1 MSDETEENNFKIV
14 LVGESGVGKTSI
26 ISQFVDQIFEE
37 DLQTSTGGSFSSKT
51 LTFSNGKTIK
61 LEIWDTAGQERYR
74 SLTKIFYKNALAAVL
89 VYDITR
95 KQSFEELKNYW
106 IKQIKESAPENIILA
121 IAANKSDLL
130 DREQVNEDEARK
142 FAQDNNALFFET
154 SAKNSIGVNE
164 LFIGIGKKFY
174 GLDSDIKLKEDK
186 NENEKSDNK
195 EQNKINE
202 SNNNNLDKNDTIK
215 LNKRKA
221 NEKNENGNKK
231 GCC

>member
-1 MSDETEENNFKIV
+1 MSDESEENNFKIV

-26 ISQFVDQIFEE
+26 ISQFVDQIFED

-51 LTFSNGKTIK
+51 LTFNNGKTIK

-74 SLTKIFYKNALAAVL
+74 ALTKIFYKNALAAVL

-106 IKQIKESAPENIILA
+106 INQIKESAPENIILA

-130 DREQVNEDEARK
+130 DREQVNEDEARN
-142 FAQDNNALFFET
+142 FAKENNALFYET

-174 GLDSDIKLKEDK
+174 GLDPDLKLKDDN
-186 NENEKSDNK
+186 NENERSDSK

-202 SNNNNLDKNDTIK
+202 NNNNVGKIDTIK
-215 LNKRKA
+215 LNKGKI
-221 NEKNENGNKK
+221 NDKDNGNKK

>member
-26 ISQFVDQIFEE
+26 ISQFVDQIFED

-51 LTFSNGKTIK
+51 LTFNNGKTIK

-74 SLTKIFYKNALAAVL
+74 ALTKIFYKNALAAVL

-130 DREQVNEDEARK
+130 DREQVNEDEARN
-142 FAQDNNALFFET
+142 FAKENNALFYET

-174 GLDSDIKLKEDK
+174 GLDPDLKLKDDN
-186 NENEKSDNK
+186 NENERSDSK

-202 SNNNNLDKNDTIK
+202 NNNIK
-215 LNKRKA
+215 LNKGKI
-221 NEKNENGNKK
+221 NDKDNGNKK

>member
-14 LVGESGVGKTSI
+14 LIGESGVGKTSI
-26 ISQFVDQIFEE
+26 ISQFVDQIFED

-51 LTFSNGKTIK
+51 LTFNNGKTIK

-74 SLTKIFYKNALAAVL
+74 ALTKIFYKNALAAVL

-130 DREQVNEDEARK
+130 DREQVNEDEARN
-142 FAQDNNALFFET
+142 FAKENNALFYET

-174 GLDSDIKLKEDK
+174 GLDPDLKLKDDN
-186 NENEKSDNK
+186 NENERSDIK

-202 SNNNNLDKNDTIK
+202 NNNIK
-215 LNKRKA
+215 LNKGKI
-221 NEKNENGNKK
+221 NDKDNGNKK

>member
-14 LVGESGVGKTSI
+14 LIGESGVGKTSI
-26 ISQFVDQIFEE
+26 ISQFVDQIFED

-51 LTFSNGKTIK
+51 LTFNNGKTIK

-74 SLTKIFYKNALAAVL
+74 ALTKIFYKNALAAVL

-130 DREQVNEDEARK
+130 DREQVNEDEARN
-142 FAQDNNALFFET
+142 FAKENNALFYET

-174 GLDSDIKLKEDK
+174 GLDPDLKLKDDN
-186 NENEKSDNK
+186 NENERSDSK
-195 EQNKINE
+195 EQNKVNE
-202 SNNNNLDKNDTIK
+202 NNNIK
-215 LNKRKA
+215 LNKGKI
-221 NEKNENGNKK
+221 NDKDNGNKK

>member
-26 ISQFVDQIFEE
+26 ISQFVDQIFED

-51 LTFSNGKTIK
+51 LTFNNGKTIK

-74 SLTKIFYKNALAAVL
+74 ALTKIFYKNALAAVL

-130 DREQVNEDEARK
+130 DREQVNEDEARN
-142 FAQDNNALFFET
+142 FAKENNALFYET

-174 GLDSDIKLKEDK
+174 GLDPDLKLKDDN
-186 NENEKSDNK
+186 NENERSDSK

-202 SNNNNLDKNDTIK
+202 NNNIK
-215 LNKRKA
+215 LNKGKL
-221 NEKNENGNKK
+221 NDKDNGNKK

>member
-14 LVGESGVGKTSI
+14 LIGESGVGKTSI
-26 ISQFVDQIFEE
+26 ISQFVDQIFED

-51 LTFSNGKTIK
+51 LTFNNGKTIK

-74 SLTKIFYKNALAAVL
+74 ALTKIFYKNALAAVL

-130 DREQVNEDEARK
+130 DREQVNEDEARN
-142 FAQDNNALFFET
+142 FAKENNALFYET

-174 GLDSDIKLKEDK
+174 GLDPDLKLKDDN
-186 NENEKSDNK
+186 NENERSYSK
-195 EQNKINE
+195 EQNKMNE
-202 SNNNNLDKNDTIK
+202 NNNIK
-215 LNKRKA
+215 LNKGKI
-221 NEKNENGNKK
+221 NDKDNGNKK

>member
-14 LVGESGVGKTSI
+14 LIGESGVGKTSI
-26 ISQFVDQIFEE
+26 ISQFVDQIFED

-51 LTFSNGKTIK
+51 LTFNNGKTIK

-74 SLTKIFYKNALAAVL
+74 ALTKIFYKNALAAVL

-130 DREQVNEDEARK
+130 DREQVNEDEARN
-142 FAQDNNALFFET
+142 FAKENNALFYET

-174 GLDSDIKLKEDK
+174 GLDPDLKLKDD
-186 NENEKSDNK
+186 NENEKSDSK

-202 SNNNNLDKNDTIK
+202 NNNGGKIDTIK
-215 LNKRKA
+215 LNKGKI
-221 NEKNENGNKK
+221 NDKDNGNKK

>member
-74 SLTKIFYKNALAAVL
+74 ALTKIFYKNALAAVL

-130 DREQVNEDEARK
+130 DREQVNEDEARN
-142 FAQDNNALFFET
+142 FAKENNALFYET

-174 GLDSDIKLKEDK
+174 GLDPDLKLKDDN
-186 NENEKSDNK
+186 NENERSDSK
-195 EQNKINE
+195 GQNKINE
-202 SNNNNLDKNDTIK
+202 NNNIK
-215 LNKRKA
+215 LNKGKI
-221 NEKNENGNKK
+221 NDKDNGNKK

>member
-14 LVGESGVGKTSI
+14 LIGESGVGKTSI
-26 ISQFVDQIFEE
+26 ISQFVDQIFED

-51 LTFSNGKTIK
+51 LTFNNGKIIK

-74 SLTKIFYKNALAAVL
+74 ALTKIFYKNALAAVL

-130 DREQVNEDEARK
+130 DREQVNEDEARN
-142 FAQDNNALFFET
+142 FAKENNALFYET

-174 GLDSDIKLKEDK
+174 GLDPDLKLKDDN
-186 NENEKSDNK
+186 NENVRSDSK

-202 SNNNNLDKNDTIK
+202 NNNIK
-215 LNKRKA
+215 LNKGKI
-221 NEKNENGNKK
+221 NDKDNGNKK

>member
-14 LVGESGVGKTSI
+14 LIGESGVGKTSI
-26 ISQFVDQIFEE
+26 ISQFVDQIFED

-51 LTFSNGKTIK
+51 LTFNNGKTIK

-74 SLTKIFYKNALAAVL
+74 ALTKIFYKNALAAVL

-130 DREQVNEDEARK
+130 DREQVNEDEARN
-142 FAQDNNALFFET
+142 FAKENNALFYET

-174 GLDSDIKLKEDK
+174 GLDPDLKLKDDN
-186 NENEKSDNK
+186 NENERSDSK

-202 SNNNNLDKNDTIK
+202 NNNIK
-215 LNKRKA
+215 LNKEKINDKD
-221 NEKNENGNKK
+221 NENKK

>member
-14 LVGESGVGKTSI
+14 LIGESGVGKTSI
-26 ISQFVDQIFEE
+26 ISQFVDQIFED

-51 LTFSNGKTIK
+51 LTFNNGKTIK

-74 SLTKIFYKNALAAVL
+74 ALTKIFYKNALAAVL

-130 DREQVNEDEARK
+130 DREQVNEDEARN
-142 FAQDNNALFFET
+142 FAKENNALFYET

-174 GLDSDIKLKEDK
+174 GLDPDLKLKDDN
-186 NENEKSDNK
+186 NENERSDSK
-195 EQNKINE
+195 EQNKMNE
-202 SNNNNLDKNDTIK
+202 NNNIK
-215 LNKRKA
+215 LNKGKI
-221 NEKNENGNKK
+221 NDKDNGNKK

>member
-14 LVGESGVGKTSI
+14 LIGESGVGKTSI
-26 ISQFVDQIFEE
+26 ISQFVDQIFED

-51 LTFSNGKTIK
+51 LTFNNGKTIK

-74 SLTKIFYKNALAAVL
+74 ALTKIFYKNALAAVL

-106 IKQIKESAPENIILA
+106 IKQIKESAPEKIILA

-130 DREQVNEDEARK
+130 DREQVNEDEARN
-142 FAQDNNALFFET
+142 FAKENNALFYET

-174 GLDSDIKLKEDK
+174 GLDPDLKLKDDN
-186 NENEKSDNK
+186 NENERSDSK

-202 SNNNNLDKNDTIK
+202 NNNIK
-215 LNKRKA
+215 LNKGKI
-221 NEKNENGNKK
+221 NDKDNGNKK

>member
-1 MSDETEENNFKIV
+1 MSDETQENNFKIV
-14 LVGESGVGKTSI
+14 LIGESGVGKTSI
-26 ISQFVDQIFEE
+26 ISQFVDQIFED

-51 LTFSNGKTIK
+51 LTFNNGKTIK

-74 SLTKIFYKNALAAVL
+74 ALTKIFYKNALAAVL

-106 IKQIKESAPENIILA
+106 IKQIKESASENIILA

-130 DREQVNEDEARK
+130 DREQVNEDEARN
-142 FAQDNNALFFET
+142 FAKENNAFFYET

-174 GLDSDIKLKEDK
+174 GLDPDLKLKDDN
-186 NENEKSDNK
+186 NENERSDSK

-202 SNNNNLDKNDTIK
+202 NNNIK
-215 LNKRKA
+215 LNKGKI
-221 NEKNENGNKK
+221 NDKDNGNKK

>member
-14 LVGESGVGKTSI
+14 LIGESGVGKTSI
-26 ISQFVDQIFEE
+26 ISQFVDQIFED

-51 LTFSNGKTIK
+51 LTFNNGKTIK

-74 SLTKIFYKNALAAVL
+74 ALTKIFYKNALAAVL

-95 KQSFEELKNYW
+95 IQSFEELKNYW

-130 DREQVNEDEARK
+130 DREQVNEDEARN
-142 FAQDNNALFFET
+142 FAKENNALFYET

-174 GLDSDIKLKEDK
+174 GLDPDLKLKDDN
-186 NENEKSDNK
+186 NENERSDSK

-202 SNNNNLDKNDTIK
+202 NNNIK
-215 LNKRKA
+215 LNKGKI
-221 NEKNENGNKK
+221 NDKDNGNKK

>member
-14 LVGESGVGKTSI
+14 LIGESGVGKTSI
-26 ISQFVDQIFEE
+26 ISQFVDQIFED

-51 LTFSNGKTIK
+51 LTFNNGKTIK

-74 SLTKIFYKNALAAVL
+74 ALTKIFYKNALAAVL

-130 DREQVNEDEARK
+130 DREQVNEDEARN
-142 FAQDNNALFFET
+142 FAKENNALFYET

-174 GLDSDIKLKEDK
+174 GLDPDLKLKDDN
-186 NENEKSDNK
+186 NENGRSDSK

-202 SNNNNLDKNDTIK
+202 NNNIK
-215 LNKRKA
+215 LNKGKI
-221 NEKNENGNKK
+221 NDKDNGNKK

>member
-14 LVGESGVGKTSI
+14 LIGESGVGKTSI
-26 ISQFVDQIFEE
+26 ISQFVDQIFED

-51 LTFSNGKTIK
+51 LTFNNGKTIK

-130 DREQVNEDEARK
+130 DREQVNEDEARN
-142 FAQDNNALFFET
+142 FAKENNALFYET

-174 GLDSDIKLKEDK
+174 GLDPDLKLKDDN
-186 NENEKSDNK
+186 NENERSDSK

-202 SNNNNLDKNDTIK
+202 NNNIK
-215 LNKRKA
+215 LNKGKI
-221 NEKNENGNKK
+221 NDKDNGNKK

>member
-14 LVGESGVGKTSI
+14 LIGESGVGKTSI
-26 ISQFVDQIFEE
+26 ISQFVDQIFED

-51 LTFSNGKTIK
+51 LTFNNGKTIK

-74 SLTKIFYKNALAAVL
+74 ALTKIFYKNALAAVL

-106 IKQIKESAPENIILA
+106 IKQIKESASENIILA

-130 DREQVNEDEARK
+130 DREQVNEDEARN
-142 FAQDNNALFFET
+142 FAKENNALFYET

-174 GLDSDIKLKEDK
+174 GLDPDLKLKDDT
-186 NENEKSDNK
+186 NENERSDSK

-202 SNNNNLDKNDTIK
+202 NNNIK
-215 LNKRKA
+215 LNKGKI
-221 NEKNENGNKK
+221 NDKDNGNKK

>member
-14 LVGESGVGKTSI
+14 LVRESGVGKTSI
-26 ISQFVDQIFEE
+26 ISQFVDQIFED

-51 LTFSNGKTIK
+51 LTFNNGKTIK

-74 SLTKIFYKNALAAVL
+74 ALTKIFYKNALAAVL

-130 DREQVNEDEARK
+130 DREQVNEDEARN
-142 FAQDNNALFFET
+142 FAKENNALFYET

-174 GLDSDIKLKEDK
+174 GLDPDLKLKDDN
-186 NENEKSDNK
+186 NENERSDSK

-202 SNNNNLDKNDTIK
+202 NNNIK
-215 LNKRKA
+215 LNKGKI
-221 NEKNENGNKK
+221 NDKDNGNKK

>member
-14 LVGESGVGKTSI
+14 LIGESGVGKTSI
-26 ISQFVDQIFEE
+26 ISQFVDQIFEN

-51 LTFSNGKTIK
+51 LTFNNGKTIK

-74 SLTKIFYKNALAAVL
+74 ALTKIFYKNALAAVL

-130 DREQVNEDEARK
+130 DREQVNEDEARN
-142 FAQDNNALFFET
+142 FAKENNALFYET

-174 GLDSDIKLKEDK
+174 GLDPDLKLKDDN
-186 NENEKSDNK
+186 NENERSDSK

-202 SNNNNLDKNDTIK
+202 NNNIK
-215 LNKRKA
+215 LNKGKI
-221 NEKNENGNKK
+221 NDKDNGNKK

>member
-26 ISQFVDQIFEE
+26 ISQFVDQIFED

-51 LTFSNGKTIK
+51 LTFNNGKTIK

-74 SLTKIFYKNALAAVL
+74 ALTKIFYKNALAAVL

-130 DREQVNEDEARK
+130 DREQVNEDEARN
-142 FAQDNNALFFET
+142 FAKENNALFYET

-174 GLDSDIKLKEDK
+174 GLDPDLKLKDDN
-186 NENEKSDNK
+186 NENERSDNK
-195 EQNKINE
+195 EQNKMNE
-202 SNNNNLDKNDTIK
+202 NNNIK
-215 LNKRKA
+215 LNKGKI
-221 NEKNENGNKK
+221 NDKDNGNKK

>member
-14 LVGESGVGKTSI
+14 LIGESGVGKTSI
-26 ISQFVDQIFEE
+26 ISQFVDQIFED

-51 LTFSNGKTIK
+51 LTFNNGKTIK

-74 SLTKIFYKNALAAVL
+74 ALTKIFYKNALAAVL

-130 DREQVNEDEARK
+130 DREQVNEDEARN
-142 FAQDNNALFFET
+142 FAKENNALFYET

-164 LFIGIGKKFY
+164 LFIGVGKKFY
-174 GLDSDIKLKEDK
+174 GLDPDLKLKDDN
-186 NENEKSDNK
+186 NENERSDSK

-202 SNNNNLDKNDTIK
+202 NNNIK
-215 LNKRKA
+215 LNKGKI
-221 NEKNENGNKK
+221 NDKDNGNKK

>member
-14 LVGESGVGKTSI
+14 LIGESGVGKTSI
-26 ISQFVDQIFEE
+26 ISQFVDQIFED

-51 LTFSNGKTIK
+51 LTFNNGKTIK

-74 SLTKIFYKNALAAVL
+74 ALTKIFYKNALAAVL

-130 DREQVNEDEARK
+130 DREQVNEDEARN
-142 FAQDNNALFFET
+142 FAKENNALFYET

-174 GLDSDIKLKEDK
+174 GLDPDLKLKDDN
-186 NENEKSDNK
+186 NENERADSK

-202 SNNNNLDKNDTIK
+202 NNNIK
-215 LNKRKA
+215 LNKGKI
-221 NEKNENGNKK
+221 NDKDNGNKK

>member
-1 MSDETEENNFKIV
+1 MIDEIEENNFKIV

-26 ISQFVDQIFEE
+26 ISQFVDQIFED
-37 DLQTSTGGSFSSKT
+37 DLQCSTGGSFSSKT

-74 SLTKIFYKNALAAVL
+74 ALTKIFYNNALAAVL

-121 IAANKSDLL
+121 IAANKSDLF
-130 DREQVNEDEARK
+130 DREQVNEAEARK
-142 FAQDNNALFFET
+142 FAEDNNALFYET
-154 SAKNSIGVNE
+154 SAKNSLGVND
-164 LFIGIGKKFY
+164 LFIGIGKKFC
-174 GLDSDIKLKEDK
+174 GFGQDVKIIEDN
-186 NENEKSDNK
+186 NENEKSDYK
-195 EQNKINE
+195 GQNKIND
-202 SNNNNLDKNDTIK
+202 NNNNVDKHNTIK
-215 LNKRKA
+215 LN
-221 NEKNENGNKK
+221 NEKTNKKIENGTKK

>member
-1 MSDETEENNFKIV
+1 MTDETEENNFKIV
-14 LVGESGVGKTSI
+14 LIGESGVGKTSI
-26 ISQFVDQIFEE
+26 ISQFVDQIFEN

-51 LTFSNGKTIK
+51 LTFNNGKTIK

-74 SLTKIFYKNALAAVL
+74 ALTKIFYKNALAAVL

-130 DREQVNEDEARK
+130 DREQVNEDEARN
-142 FAQDNNALFFET
+142 FAKENNALFYET

-174 GLDSDIKLKEDK
+174 GLDPDLKLKDDN
-186 NENEKSDNK
+186 NENERSDSK
-195 EQNKINE
+195 EQNKMNE
-202 SNNNNLDKNDTIK
+202 NNNIK
-215 LNKRKA
+215 LNKGKI
-221 NEKNENGNKK
+221 NDKDNGNKK

>member
-26 ISQFVDQIFEE
+26 VSQFVDQIFED

-51 LTFSNGKTIK
+51 LTFNNGKTIK

-74 SLTKIFYKNALAAVL
+74 ALTKIFYKNALAAVL

-130 DREQVNEDEARK
+130 DREQVNEDEARN
-142 FAQDNNALFFET
+142 FAKENNALFYET

-174 GLDSDIKLKEDK
+174 GLDPDLKLKDDN
-186 NENEKSDNK
+186 NENERSDSK

-202 SNNNNLDKNDTIK
+202 NNNIK
-215 LNKRKA
+215 LNKGKI
-221 NEKNENGNKK
+221 NDKDNGNKK

>member
-14 LVGESGVGKTSI
+14 LIGESGVGKTSI
-26 ISQFVDQIFEE
+26 ISQFVDQIFED
-37 DLQTSTGGSFSSKT
+37 DLQASTGGSFSSKT
-51 LTFSNGKTIK
+51 LTFNNGKTIK

-74 SLTKIFYKNALAAVL
+74 ALTKIFYKNALAAVL

-130 DREQVNEDEARK
+130 DREQVNEDEARN
-142 FAQDNNALFFET
+142 FAKENNALFYET

-174 GLDSDIKLKEDK
+174 GLDPDLKLKDDN
-186 NENEKSDNK
+186 NENERSDSK
-195 EQNKINE
+195 EQNKMNE
-202 SNNNNLDKNDTIK
+202 NNNIK
-215 LNKRKA
+215 LNKGKI
-221 NEKNENGNKK
+221 NDKDNGNKK

>member
-14 LVGESGVGKTSI
+14 LIGESGVGKTSI
-26 ISQFVDQIFEE
+26 ISQFVDQIFED

-51 LTFSNGKTIK
+51 LTFNNGKTIK

-74 SLTKIFYKNALAAVL
+74 ALTKIFYKNALAAVL

-130 DREQVNEDEARK
+130 DREQVNEDEARN
-142 FAQDNNALFFET
+142 FAKENNALFYET

-174 GLDSDIKLKEDK
+174 GLDPDLKLKDDN
-186 NENEKSDNK
+186 NENERSDNK
-195 EQNKINE
+195 EQNKMNE
-202 SNNNNLDKNDTIK
+202 NNNIK
-215 LNKRKA
+215 LNKGKI
-221 NEKNENGNKK
+221 NDKDNGNKK

>member
-1 MSDETEENNFKIV
+1 MEAYKIV
-14 LVGESGVGKTSI
+14 LIGESGVGKTSI
-26 ISQFVDQIFEE
+26 ISQFVDQIFED

-51 LTFSNGKTIK
+51 LTFNNGKTIK

-74 SLTKIFYKNALAAVL
+74 ALTKIFYKNALAAVL

-130 DREQVNEDEARK
+130 DREQVNEDEARN
-142 FAQDNNALFFET
+142 FAKENNALFYET

-174 GLDSDIKLKEDK
+174 GLDPDLKLKDDN
-186 NENEKSDNK
+186 NENERSDSK

-202 SNNNNLDKNDTIK
+202 NNNIK
-215 LNKRKA
+215 LNKGKI
-221 NEKNENGNKK
+221 NDKDNGNKK

>member
-14 LVGESGVGKTSI
+14 LIGESGVGKTSI
-26 ISQFVDQIFEE
+26 ISQFVDQIFED

-51 LTFSNGKTIK
+51 LTFNNGKTIK

-74 SLTKIFYKNALAAVL
+74 ALTKIFYKNALAAVL

-130 DREQVNEDEARK
+130 DREQVNEDEARN
-142 FAQDNNALFFET
+142 FAKENNALFYET

-174 GLDSDIKLKEDK
+174 GLDPDLKLKDDN
-186 NENEKSDNK
+186 NENERSDSK
-195 EQNKINE
+195 GQNKINE
-202 SNNNNLDKNDTIK
+202 NNNNDGKIDTIK
-215 LNKRKA
+215 LNKGKI
-221 NEKNENGNKK
+221 NDKDNGNKK

>member
-14 LVGESGVGKTSI
+14 LIGESGVGKTSI
-26 ISQFVDQIFEE
+26 ISQFVDQIFED

-51 LTFSNGKTIK
+51 LTFNNGKTIK

-74 SLTKIFYKNALAAVL
+74 ALTKIFYKNALAAVL

-130 DREQVNEDEARK
+130 DREQVNEDEARN
-142 FAQDNNALFFET
+142 FAKENNALFYET

-174 GLDSDIKLKEDK
+174 GLDPDLKLKDDN
-186 NENEKSDNK
+186 NENERSDNK

-202 SNNNNLDKNDTIK
+202 NNNIK
-215 LNKRKA
+215 LNKGKI
-221 NEKNENGNKK
+221 NDKDNGNKK

>member
-26 ISQFVDQIFEE
+26 ISQFVDQIFED

-51 LTFSNGKTIK
+51 LTFNHGKTIK

-74 SLTKIFYKNALAAVL
+74 ALTKIFYKNALAAVL

-130 DREQVNEDEARK
+130 DREQVNEDEARN
-142 FAQDNNALFFET
+142 FAKENNALFYET

-174 GLDSDIKLKEDK
+174 GLDPDLKLKDDN
-186 NENEKSDNK
+186 NENERSDSK

-202 SNNNNLDKNDTIK
+202 NNNIK
-215 LNKRKA
+215 LNKGKI
-221 NEKNENGNKK
+221 NDKDNGNKK

>member
-14 LVGESGVGKTSI
+14 LIGESGVGKTSI
-26 ISQFVDQIFEE
+26 ISQFVDQIFED

-51 LTFSNGKTIK
+51 LTFNNGKTIK

-74 SLTKIFYKNALAAVL
+74 ALTKIFYKNALAAVL

-130 DREQVNEDEARK
+130 DREQVNEDEARN
-142 FAQDNNALFFET
+142 FAKENNALFYET

-174 GLDSDIKLKEDK
+174 GLDPDLKLKDGN
-186 NENEKSDNK
+186 NENERSDSK

-202 SNNNNLDKNDTIK
+202 NNNIK
-215 LNKRKA
+215 LNKGKI
-221 NEKNENGNKK
+221 NDKDNGNKK